1 MAEQKMSKQ
10 RPPPSDPARSS
21 RSPAAAKPREPS
33 NALQA
38 AVDRL
43 EARVLELKR
52 ERDELADKLAAATA
66 EIATLDSSRVEAINR
81 IDWVLDSL
89 QTVLQ
94 EKS

>member
-1 MAEQKMSKQ
+1 MAEQNMSKQ
-10 RPPPSDPARSS
+10 RTPRSEAPRAS
-21 RSPAAAKPREPS
+21 TPAAKPRNVP
-33 NALQA
+33 NALQV

-52 ERDELADKLAAATA
+52 ERDDLAAKLATATT
-66 EIATLDSSRVEAINR
+66 EIASLDASRVEAINR

>member
-1 MAEQKMSKQ
+1 MAEQNMSKQ
-10 RPPPSDPARSS
+10 RTPRSEAPRAS
-21 RSPAAAKPREPS
+21 TSTAKPRDVP
-33 NALQA
+33 NALQS

-52 ERDELADKLAAATA
+52 ERDELAAKLEAAAN
-66 EIATLDSSRVEAINR
+66 EIATLDKSRIEAINR